1 MPLMLYPLMTHLPEE
16 LWYSVT
22 AESEPLVLALQ
33 SWSVVDEVALDDEL
47 ETSFAELIAVI
58 RMVGHWR
65 AVAGLTPSQSLP
77 VRFVTDRPALVEV
90 FGQGTSDITS
100 LTRVKSVQ
108 LMTPADAEAAPV
120 AAHRRPGELE
130 ASQARLE
137 KDIAK
142 PEKEI

>member
-16 LWYSVT
+16 LWHSVT

-33 SWSVVDEVALDDEL
+33 SWPVVDEVALDDEL

-58 RMVGHWR
+58 RLVRHWR
-65 AVAGLTPSQSLP
+65 AVAGLKPSQSLP

-100 LTRVKSVQ
+100 LTRAKSVQ
-108 LMTPADAEAAPV
+108 LMTAADAESAPV
-120 AAHRRPGELE
+120 AAHRRPG
-130 ASQARLE
+130 
-137 KDIAK
+137 
-142 PEKEI
+142 

>member
-16 LWYSVT
+16 LWHSVT
-22 AESEPLVLALQ
+22 AESEPFVLALQ
-33 SWSVVDEVALDDEL
+33 SWPVVDEVALDDEL

-58 RMVGHWR
+58 RMVRHWL

-100 LTRVKSVQ
+100 LTRAKSVQ
-108 LMTPADAEAAPV
+108 LMTAADAESAPV
-120 AAHRRPGELE
+120 TTHRRPG
-130 ASQARLE
+130 
-137 KDIAK
+137 
-142 PEKEI
+142 

>member
-22 AESEPLVLALQ
+22 AESEHLVLALQ
-33 SWSVVDEVALDDEL
+33 SWPVVDEVALDDEL

-58 RMVGHWR
+58 RLVRHWR
-65 AVAGLTPSQSLP
+65 AVAGLKPSQSLP

-100 LTRVKSVQ
+100 LTRAKSVQ
-108 LMTPADAEAAPV
+108 LMTAADAESAPV
-120 AAHRRPGELE
+120 TTHRRPG
-130 ASQARLE
+130 
-137 KDIAK
+137 
-142 PEKEI
+142 

>member
-58 RMVGHWR
+58 RMVRYWR
-65 AVAGLTPSQSLP
+65 AVAGLKPSQSLP

-100 LTRVKSVQ
+100 LTRAKSVQ
-108 LMTPADAEAAPV
+108 LMTAADAESAPV
-120 AAHRRPGELE
+120 TTHRRPG
-130 ASQARLE
+130 
-137 KDIAK
+137 
-142 PEKEI
+142 

>member
-22 AESEPLVLALQ
+22 AESEHLVLALQ

-58 RMVGHWR
+58 RMVRYWR
-65 AVAGLTPSQSLP
+65 AVAGLKPSQSLP

-100 LTRVKSVQ
+100 LTRAKSVQ
-108 LMTPADAEAAPV
+108 LMTAADAESAPV
-120 AAHRRPGELE
+120 TTHRRPG
-130 ASQARLE
+130 
-137 KDIAK
+137 
-142 PEKEI
+142 

>member
-16 LWYSVT
+16 LWHSVT
-22 AESEPLVLALQ
+22 AESEPFVLALQ
-33 SWSVVDEVALDDEL
+33 SWPVGDEVALDDEL

-58 RMVGHWR
+58 RLVRHWR

-100 LTRVKSVQ
+100 LTRAKSVQ
-108 LMTPADAEAAPV
+108 LMTAADAESAPV
-120 AAHRRPGELE
+120 TTHRRPG
-130 ASQARLE
+130 
-137 KDIAK
+137 
-142 PEKEI
+142 